1 MNYLITIVLQ
11 KEKLRTD
18 YNPQIQE
25 VNQEV
30 LEIKEQISNLELKL
44 IDTGIDVGTFQFI
57 YKDIRY

>member
-1 MNYLITIVLQ
+1 MKSPDNYRIAQ

-44 IDTGIDVGTFQFI
+44 IDTGIDVGTQFI
-57 YKDIRY
+57 CKDI